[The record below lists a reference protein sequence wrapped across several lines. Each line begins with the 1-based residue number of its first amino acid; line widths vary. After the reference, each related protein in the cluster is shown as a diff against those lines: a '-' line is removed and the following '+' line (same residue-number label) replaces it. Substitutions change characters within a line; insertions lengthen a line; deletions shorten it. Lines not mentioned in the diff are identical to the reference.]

1 MMPSWRGAKVPEA
14 EPCASPPSMPV
25 RVTVTLPDPS
35 ISKRNT
41 ELRAVSSSVVANDAS
56 FAHSTVAQT
65 RRSLTGN
72 MDECVCGP
80 IQRSAL

>member
-1 MMPSWRGAKVPEA
+1 MMPSWRGAKVPA
-14 EPCASPPSMPV
+14 AVPCASPLSMPV
-25 RVTVTLPDPS
+25 RVTDTLPAPS

-41 ELRAVSSSVVANDAS
+41 ERRAVSSTVVANDAS
-56 FAHSTVAQT
+56 FVHSTVAHT

-72 MDECVCGP
+72 MAECVCGP